1 MNFFSNYINPH
12 FNHQFNYLPYRRTSE
27 RETLQN
33 DDATS
38 LSESESTDMTQSENN
53 ETISAGSSSNTSDEY
68 NEEPQRPEW
77 SCDLQEDSE
86 IVNRIANLVTT
97 RDLICWS
104 YQIARGMDYLVSK
117 KVPLSHSTFQLLF
130 IRLLHKFLVNQ
141 VLHGDLAARNVLL
154 ADGNIVKVADFGL
167 SRQLYADY
175 NYRKESHVFSPRFNV
190 SFFLFEMTKNLFLF

>member
-38 LSESESTDMTQSENN
+38 LSEFESVDMTQSENN
-53 ETISAGSSSNTSDEY
+53 ETVSAGSSSNTSDEY
-68 NEEPQRPEW
+68 NEEPQRPGW
-77 SCDLQEDSE
+77 SCDLQEDRE

-97 RDLICWS
+97 RDLICWT

-117 KVPLSHSTFQLLF
+117 KV
-130 IRLLHKFLVNQ
+130 
-141 VLHGDLAARNVLL
+141 LHGDLAARNILL
-154 ADGNIVKVADFGL
+154 ADDGIVKVADFGL
-167 SRQLYADY
+167 ARQLFHDY
-175 NYRKESHVFSPRFNV
+175 NYKKQKSV
-190 SFFLFEMTKNLFLF
+190 

>member
-1 MNFFSNYINPH
+1 MNFFSNYINPRC
-12 FNHQFNYLPYRRTSE
+12 NHQFDYLPYRRTSE
-27 RETLQN
+27 RGTLQN

-38 LSESESTDMTQSENN
+38 LSEFESVDMTQSENN
-53 ETISAGSSSNTSDEY
+53 ETVSAGSSSNTSDEY
-68 NEEPQRPEW
+68 NEEPQRPGW

-97 RDLICWS
+97 RDLICWT

-117 KVPLSHSTFQLLF
+117 KVPLSHSKFQLLF
-130 IRLLHKFLVNQ
+130 IRLLNKFLVNQ

-175 NYRKESHVFSPRFNV
+175 NYRKESHVFIPRFYLSLV
-190 SFFLFEMTKNLFLF
+190 LFEMTKNLFLF